1 MTETSRSL
9 DPQDWTSLRAN
20 GHRMLDDMLD
30 YIEQIRERPV
40 WQNIPDDVRA
50 KFQQK
55 LPQQP
60 EDLAQVHQR
69 FMQDVLPYA
78 VGNSHPG
85 FMGWVQ
91 GGGTPVGMLAEMLAA
106 GLNANLG
113 GRDQMP
119 IEVENQVTQ
128 WMRELFHFPA
138 SATGLFVTGTS
149 IANFIAVLVARTK
162 TLGIASRRQ
171 GLAASSHKL
180 VAYTSIG
187 AHACVSQ
194 AIDMA
199 GIGIDSLRLIS
210 VNANFEMDIQELERK
225 IDADRAAG
233 YTPFLIAGTAG
244 TVDVGA
250 IDDLDAL
257 AEVAQKH
264 QLWFHIDGAYGAL
277 AMLSDTIAPRLKGI
291 ERADSIAFDFHKWAQ
306 VQYDAGYIL
315 VRDGQAHFDTFATP
329 TSYLKRETRGIATG
343 ERWPCDF
350 GPDLSRGFRALK
362 AWFTIQVYGVE
373 QLGNMIAHTCELAQY
388 LKQSIARESQLELL
402 APVNLNIVCFRYRPT
417 SDATITLT
425 LDELNR
431 DIVFALHESGIA
443 APSTT
448 RVNGDLAIRAALV
461 NHRTNQQDI
470 DRMIA
475 ATLRFGD
482 QLVDSHSLLQAAK
495 DY

>member
-1 MTETSRSL
+1 
-9 DPQDWTSLRAN
+9 
-20 GHRMLDDMLD
+20 MLDDMLD
-30 YIEQIRERPV
+30 YIEKIRERPV
-40 WQNIPDDVRA
+40 WQTIPGDIRA
-50 KFQQK
+50 KFQES
-55 LPQQP
+55 LPQQAS
-60 EDLAQVHQR
+60 ELAQVHQR
-69 FMQDVLPYA
+69 FMHEVLPYA

-91 GGGTPVGMLAEMLAA
+91 GGGTPVGMLADMLAA

-119 IEVENQVTQ
+119 IEVEKQVTQ
-128 WMRELFHFPA
+128 WMRELFQFPESA
-138 SATGLFVTGTS
+138 SGLFVTGTS

-162 TLGIASRRQ
+162 ALGVASRRQ

-180 VAYTSIG
+180 VAYTSVG

-199 GIGIDSLRLIS
+199 GIGIDALRLIP
-210 VNANFEMDIQELERK
+210 VDANFEMQIHELEQA
-225 IDADRAAG
+225 IAADRAAG

-250 IDDLDAL
+250 LDNLDAL
-257 AEVAQKH
+257 ADIAQKH

-277 AMLSDTIAPRLKGI
+277 AMLSKTIAPRLKGI

-329 TSYLKRETRGIATG
+329 TSYLKRETRGIAAG

-350 GPDLSRGFRALK
+350 GPDLSRSFRALK
-362 AWFTIQVYGVE
+362 AWFTIQVYGAE
-373 QLGNMIAHTCELAQY
+373 QLGNMISHTCELAQY
-388 LKQSIARESQLELL
+388 LKQRILQDSRLELL
-402 APVNLNIVCFRYRPT
+402 APVNLNIVCFRYRL
-417 SDATITLT
+417 DANSNSNSNCQLTI
-425 LDELNR
+425 DELNR

-448 RVNGDLAIRAALV
+448 SVNGELAIRAALV
-461 NHRTNQQDI
+461 NHRTNRQDI
-470 DRMIA
+470 DNMLNAVIE
-475 ATLRFGD
+475 FGG
-482 QLVDSHSLLQAAK
+482 QLSGSIS
-495 DY
+495 

>member
-1 MTETSRSL
+1 MTEPSHSL
-9 DPQDWTSLRAN
+9 DPQDWTSLRAE

-30 YIEQIRERPV
+30 YIEGIRERPV
-40 WQNIPDDVRA
+40 WQNIPEQVRG
-50 KFQQK
+50 KFQQN
-55 LPQQP
+55 LPKQSS
-60 EDLAQVHQR
+60 DLAQVHQR

-78 VGNSHPG
+78 VGNSHPR

-128 WMRELFHFPA
+128 WMRELFQFPSTA
-138 SATGLFVTGTS
+138 SGLFVTGTS

-162 TLGIASRRQ
+162 ALGLASRRT
-171 GLAASSHKL
+171 GIANSEKNL
-180 VAYTSIG
+180 VAYASVG

-199 GIGIDSLRLIS
+199 GIGIDALRLIP
-210 VNANFEMDIQELERK
+210 VNSDFSMDLQQLERQ
-225 IDADRAAG
+225 IEADRTAG
-233 YTPFLIAGTAG
+233 LSPFLIAGTAG

-250 IDDLDAL
+250 IDDLDAIATL
-257 AEVAQKH
+257 AQRH
-264 QLWFHIDGAYGAL
+264 GLWFHIDGAYGAL
-277 AMLSDTIAPRLKGI
+277 AMLSDAIAPRLKGI

-329 TSYLKRETRGIATG
+329 TSYLKRETRGIAAG

-373 QLGNMIAHTCELAQY
+373 RLGQMIEHTCALAQR
-388 LKQSIARESQLELL
+388 LQQRIKNEPKLELL
-402 APVNLNIVCFRYRPT
+402 APVNLNIVCFRYRD
-417 SDATITLT
+417 SEHD
-425 LDELNR
+425 LDTLNR
-431 DIVFALHESGIA
+431 DIVFELHESGIA

-448 RVNGDLAIRAALV
+448 KVNGHLAIRAALV
-461 NHRTNQQDI
+461 NHRMREEDI
-470 DRMIA
+470 HEMLDA
-475 ATLRFGD
+475 VLRFGE
-482 QLVDSHSLLQAAK
+482 QLSQLPK
-495 DY
+495 T

>member
-1 MTETSRSL
+1 MTEISHSL
-9 DPQDWTSLRAN
+9 DPQDWTSLRAE

-30 YIEQIRERPV
+30 YIEGIRERPV
-40 WQNIPDDVRA
+40 WQNIPDQI
-50 KFQQK
+50 KGQFQQS
-55 LPQQP
+55 LPSQGS
-60 EDLAQVHQR
+60 DLAQVHQR
-69 FMQDVLPYA
+69 FMQEVLPYA

-119 IEVENQVTQ
+119 IEVEKQVTQ
-128 WMRELFHFPA
+128 WMRELFQFPSSA
-138 SATGLFVTGTS
+138 SGLFVTGTS

-162 TLGIASRRQ
+162 VLGLASRRN
-171 GLAASSHKL
+171 GIMKSGKNL
-180 VAYTSIG
+180 VAYASVG

-199 GIGIDSLRLIS
+199 GIGIDALRLIP
-210 VNANFEMDIQELERK
+210 VNADFSMDMQELEK
-225 IDADRAAG
+225 QIDADRAAG
-233 YTPFLIAGTAG
+233 FTPFLIAGTAG

-250 IDDLDAL
+250 IDDLNAIADI
-257 AEVAQKH
+257 AQR
-264 QLWFHIDGAYGAL
+264 QGLWFHIDGAYGAL
-277 AMLSDTIAPRLKGI
+277 AMLSEEIAPRLQGI

-329 TSYLKRETRGIATG
+329 TSYLKRESRGIAAG

-373 QLGNMIAHTCELAQY
+373 RLGQMIAHTCELAQY
-388 LKQSIARESQLELL
+388 LKQKIANQPKLELL
-402 APVNLNIVCFRYRPT
+402 APVNLNIVCFRYRIANEDM
-417 SDATITLT
+417 DA
-425 LDELNR
+425 LNR
-431 DIVFALHESGIA
+431 DIVFELHESGIA

-448 RVNGDLAIRAALV
+448 KVNGQLAIRAAIV
-461 NHRTNQQDI
+461 NHRTEKQDI
-470 DRMIA
+470 DQMLDAVI
-475 ATLRFGD
+475 RFGD
-482 QLVDSHSLLQAAK
+482 QLRSADGSLN
-495 DY
+495 

>member
-1 MTETSRSL
+1 MTEPNHSL
-9 DPQDWTSLRAN
+9 DPQDWSNLRAE

-30 YIEQIRERPV
+30 YIEKIRERPV
-40 WQNIPDDVRA
+40 WQTIPDEIRSG
-50 KFQQK
+50 FRQN

-60 EDLAQVHQR
+60 SDLAQIHQR
-69 FMQDVLPYA
+69 FMQEVLPYA

-119 IEVENQVTQ
+119 IEVEKQVTQ
-128 WMRELFHFPA
+128 WMRELFQFPESA
-138 SATGLFVTGTS
+138 SGLFVTGTS

-162 TLGIASRRQ
+162 ALGLASRRQ
-171 GLAASSHKL
+171 GLAASPHKL
-180 VAYTSIG
+180 VAYTSVG

-199 GIGIDSLRLIS
+199 GIGIDALRLIS
-210 VNANFEMDIQELERK
+210 VDAKFAMNLDELEQR
-225 IDADRAAG
+225 IAADRAAG

-257 AEVAQKH
+257 ADIAQRH

-277 AMLSDTIAPRLKGI
+277 AMLSTSIAPRLKGI

-329 TSYLKRETRGIATG
+329 TSYLKRETRGIAAG

-362 AWFTIQVYGVE
+362 AWFTIQVYGAE
-373 QLGNMIAHTCELAQY
+373 QLGQMIAHTCELAQY
-388 LKQSIARESQLELL
+388 LKARVEQEPQLELL
-402 APVNLNIVCFRYRPT
+402 APVNLNIVCFRYRPLA
-417 SDATITLT
+417 DAHIELS
-425 LDELNR
+425 LDDLNR

-448 RVNGDLAIRAALV
+448 SVNGVLAIRAALV
-461 NHRTNQQDI
+461 NHRTTRLDL
-470 DRMIA
+470 DRMIN

-482 QLVDSHSLLQAAK
+482 QLLAS
-495 DY
+495 

>member
-1 MTETSRSL
+1 MTENSHSL
-9 DPQDWTSLRAN
+9 DPQDWTSLRAE

-30 YIEQIRERPV
+30 YIEGIRERPV
-40 WQNIPDDVRA
+40 WQNIPDQVRGQ
-50 KFQQK
+50 FQQS
-55 LPQQP
+55 LPSKAS
-60 EDLAQVHQR
+60 DLAQVHQR
-69 FMQDVLPYA
+69 FMQEVLPYA

-119 IEVENQVTQ
+119 IEVEKQVTQ
-128 WMRELFHFPA
+128 WMRELFQFPSSA
-138 SATGLFVTGTS
+138 SGLFVTGTS

-162 TLGIASRRQ
+162 VLGLASRRV
-171 GLAASSHKL
+171 GITNSGKNLIAYAS
-180 VAYTSIG
+180 VG

-199 GIGIDSLRLIS
+199 GIGIDALRLIPVKADFS
-210 VNANFEMDIQELERK
+210 MDMQELEK
-225 IDADRAAG
+225 QIEADRAAG
-233 YTPFLIAGTAG
+233 FTPFLIAGTAG

-250 IDDLDAL
+250 IDDLNTIADI
-257 AEVAQKH
+257 AQRH
-264 QLWFHIDGAYGAL
+264 ALWFHIDGAYGAL
-277 AMLSDTIAPRLKGI
+277 AMLSDEIAPRLKGI

-329 TSYLKRETRGIATG
+329 TSYLKRESRGIAAG

-373 QLGNMIAHTCELAQY
+373 QLGRMIAHTCELAQH
-388 LKQSIARESQLELL
+388 LQQRIVNEPKLELL
-402 APVNLNIVCFRYRPT
+402 APVNLNIVCFRYRA
-417 SDATITLT
+417 SDQD
-425 LDELNR
+425 LDVLNR
-431 DIVFALHESGIA
+431 DIVFELHESGIA

-448 RVNGDLAIRAALV
+448 KVHGQLAIRAAIV
-461 NHRTNQQDI
+461 NHRTGKQDI
-470 DRMIA
+470 DQMLDA
-475 ATLRFGD
+475 ALRFGD
-482 QLVDSHSLLQAAK
+482 QLSSSNDSLN
-495 DY
+495 

>member
-1 MTETSRSL
+1 MTEPNHSL
-9 DPQDWTSLRAN
+9 DPQDWSSLRAD

-30 YIEQIRERPV
+30 YIEKIRERPV
-40 WQNIPDDVRA
+40 WQTIPDEVRSG
-50 KFQQK
+50 FRQD

-60 EDLAQVHQR
+60 SELAQIHQR
-69 FMQDVLPYA
+69 FMQEVLPYA

-119 IEVENQVTQ
+119 IEVEKQVTQ
-128 WMRELFHFPA
+128 WMRELFQFPESA
-138 SATGLFVTGTS
+138 SGLFVTGTS

-162 TLGIASRRQ
+162 ALGLASRRQ
-171 GLAASSHKL
+171 GLAASPHKL
-180 VAYTSIG
+180 VAYTSVG

-199 GIGIDSLRLIS
+199 GIGIDALRLIS
-210 VNANFEMDIQELERK
+210 VDTKFAMNLDELEQR
-225 IDADRAAG
+225 IAADRAAG

-250 IDDLDAL
+250 IDDLDGL
-257 AEVAQKH
+257 ADIAQRH

-277 AMLSDTIAPRLKGI
+277 AMLSTSIAPRLKGI

-329 TSYLKRETRGIATG
+329 TSYLKRETRGIAAG

-362 AWFTIQVYGVE
+362 AWFTIQVYGAE
-373 QLGNMIAHTCELAQY
+373 QLGQMIAHTCELAQY
-388 LKQSIARESQLELL
+388 LKARVEQESRLELL
-402 APVNLNIVCFRYRPT
+402 APVNLNIVCFRYRPLVGAHN
-417 SDATITLT
+417 DLPI
-425 LDELNR
+425 DDLNR
-431 DIVFALHESGIA
+431 DIVFALQESGIA

-448 RVNGDLAIRAALV
+448 SVNGVLAIRAALV
-461 NHRTNQQDI
+461 NHRTTRLDI
-470 DRMIA
+470 DSMIT
-475 ATLRFGD
+475 ATLGFGD
-482 QLVDSHSLLQAAK
+482 QLSAS
-495 DY
+495 

>member
-1 MTETSRSL
+1 MTEPNYSL
-9 DPQDWTSLRAN
+9 DPQDWSTLRAE
-20 GHRMLDDMLD
+20 GHRMLDDMLN
-30 YIEQIRERPV
+30 YIEKIRERPV
-40 WQNIPDDVRA
+40 WQTIPDEVRSG
-50 KFQQK
+50 FRQD

-60 EDLAQVHQR
+60 SELAQIHQR
-69 FMQDVLPYA
+69 FMQEVLPYA
-78 VGNSHPG
+78 VGNSHPS

-119 IEVENQVTQ
+119 IEVEKQVTQ
-128 WMRELFHFPA
+128 WMRELFQFPE
-138 SATGLFVTGTS
+138 SSSGLFVTGTS

-162 TLGIASRRQ
+162 ALGLASRRQ
-171 GLAASSHKL
+171 GLAASPHKL
-180 VAYTSIG
+180 VAYTSVG

-199 GIGIDSLRLIS
+199 GIGIDALRLIS
-210 VNANFEMDIQELERK
+210 VDAKFAMNLDELEQR
-225 IDADRAAG
+225 IAADRAAG

-250 IDDLDAL
+250 IDDLDGL
-257 AEVAQKH
+257 ADIAQRH

-277 AMLSDTIAPRLKGI
+277 AMLSTSIAPRLKGI

-329 TSYLKRETRGIATG
+329 TSYLKREARGIAAG

-362 AWFTIQVYGVE
+362 AWFTIQVYGAE
-373 QLGNMIAHTCELAQY
+373 QLGQMIAHTCELAQY
-388 LKQSIARESQLELL
+388 LKARVEQESRLELL
-402 APVNLNIVCFRYRPT
+402 APVNLNIVCFRYRPLVGAHN
-417 SDATITLT
+417 DLP
-425 LDELNR
+425 LDDLNR
-431 DIVFALHESGIA
+431 DIVFALQESGIA

-448 RVNGDLAIRAALV
+448 SVNGALAIRAALV
-461 NHRTNQQDI
+461 NHRTTRLDI
-470 DRMIA
+470 DSMIT
-475 ATLRFGD
+475 ATLGFGD
-482 QLVDSHSLLQAAK
+482 QLSAS
-495 DY
+495 

>member
-1 MTETSRSL
+1 MTEISHSL
-9 DPQDWTSLRAN
+9 DPQDWTSLRAE

-30 YIEQIRERPV
+30 YIEGIRERPV
-40 WQNIPDDVRA
+40 WQNIPDQI
-50 KFQQK
+50 KGQFQQS
-55 LPQQP
+55 LPSQGS
-60 EDLAQVHQR
+60 DLAQVHQR
-69 FMQDVLPYA
+69 FMQEVLPYA

-119 IEVENQVTQ
+119 IEVEKQVTQ
-128 WMRELFHFPA
+128 WMRELFQFPSSA
-138 SATGLFVTGTS
+138 SGLFVTGTS

-162 TLGIASRRQ
+162 VLSLASRRN
-171 GLAASSHKL
+171 GIMKSGKNL
-180 VAYTSIG
+180 VAYASVG

-199 GIGIDSLRLIS
+199 GIGIDALRLIP
-210 VNANFEMDIQELERK
+210 VNADFSMDMQELEK
-225 IDADRAAG
+225 QIDADRAAG
-233 YTPFLIAGTAG
+233 FTPFLIAGTAG

-250 IDDLDAL
+250 IDDLNAIADI
-257 AEVAQKH
+257 AQR
-264 QLWFHIDGAYGAL
+264 QGLWFHIDGAYGAL
-277 AMLSDTIAPRLKGI
+277 AMLSEEIAPRLQGI

-329 TSYLKRETRGIATG
+329 TSYLKRESRGIAAG

-373 QLGNMIAHTCELAQY
+373 RLGQMIAHTCELAQY
-388 LKQSIARESQLELL
+388 LKQKIANQPKLELL
-402 APVNLNIVCFRYRPT
+402 APVNLNIVCFRYCVANEDM
-417 SDATITLT
+417 DA
-425 LDELNR
+425 LNR
-431 DIVFALHESGIA
+431 DIVFELHESGIA

-448 RVNGDLAIRAALV
+448 KVNGQLAIRAAIV
-461 NHRTNQQDI
+461 NHRTEKQDI
-470 DRMIA
+470 DQMLDAVI
-475 ATLRFGD
+475 RFGD
-482 QLVDSHSLLQAAK
+482 QLRSADGSLN
-495 DY
+495 

>member
-1 MTETSRSL
+1 MTEISHSL
-9 DPQDWTSLRAN
+9 DPQDWTSLRAE

-30 YIEQIRERPV
+30 YIEGIRERPV
-40 WQNIPDDVRA
+40 WQNIPDQI
-50 KFQQK
+50 KGQFQQS
-55 LPQQP
+55 LPSQGS
-60 EDLAQVHQR
+60 DLAQVHQR
-69 FMQDVLPYA
+69 FMQEVLPYA

-119 IEVENQVTQ
+119 IEVEKQVTQ
-128 WMRELFHFPA
+128 WMRELFQFPSSA
-138 SATGLFVTGTS
+138 SGLFVTGTS

-162 TLGIASRRQ
+162 VLGLASRRN
-171 GLAASSHKL
+171 GIMKSGKNL
-180 VAYTSIG
+180 VAYASVG

-199 GIGIDSLRLIS
+199 GIGIDALRLIP
-210 VNANFEMDIQELERK
+210 VNADFSMDMQELEK
-225 IDADRAAG
+225 QIDADRAAG
-233 YTPFLIAGTAG
+233 FTPFLIAGTAG

-250 IDDLDAL
+250 IDDLNAIADI
-257 AEVAQKH
+257 AQR
-264 QLWFHIDGAYGAL
+264 QGLWFHIDGAYGAL
-277 AMLSDTIAPRLKGI
+277 AMLSEEIAPRLQGI

-329 TSYLKRETRGIATG
+329 TSYLKRESRGIAAG

-373 QLGNMIAHTCELAQY
+373 RLGQMIAHTCELAQY
-388 LKQSIARESQLELL
+388 LKQKIANQPKLELL
-402 APVNLNIVCFRYRPT
+402 APVNLNIVCFRYCVANEDM
-417 SDATITLT
+417 DA
-425 LDELNR
+425 LNR
-431 DIVFALHESGIA
+431 DIVFELHESGIA

-448 RVNGDLAIRAALV
+448 KVNGQLAIRAAIV
-461 NHRTNQQDI
+461 NHRTEKQDI
-470 DRMIA
+470 DQMLDAVI
-475 ATLRFGD
+475 RFGD
-482 QLVDSHSLLQAAK
+482 QLRSADGSLN
-495 DY
+495 

>member
-1 MTETSRSL
+1 MTEISHSL
-9 DPQDWTSLRAN
+9 DPQDWTSLRAE

-30 YIEQIRERPV
+30 YIEGIRERPV
-40 WQNIPDDVRA
+40 WQNIPDQI
-50 KFQQK
+50 KGQFQQS
-55 LPQQP
+55 LPSQGS
-60 EDLAQVHQR
+60 DLAQVHQR
-69 FMQDVLPYA
+69 FMQEVLPYA

-119 IEVENQVTQ
+119 IEVEKQVTQ
-128 WMRELFHFPA
+128 WMRELFQFPSSA
-138 SATGLFVTGTS
+138 SGLFVTGTS

-162 TLGIASRRQ
+162 VLGLASRRN
-171 GLAASSHKL
+171 GIMKSGKNL
-180 VAYTSIG
+180 VAYASVG

-199 GIGIDSLRLIS
+199 GIGIDALRLIP
-210 VNANFEMDIQELERK
+210 VNADFSMDMQELERQ

-233 YTPFLIAGTAG
+233 FTPFLIAGTAG

-250 IDDLDAL
+250 IDDLNAIADI
-257 AEVAQKH
+257 AQR
-264 QLWFHIDGAYGAL
+264 QGLWFHIDGAYGAL
-277 AMLSDTIAPRLKGI
+277 AMLSEEIAPRLQGI

-329 TSYLKRETRGIATG
+329 TSYLKRESRGIAAG

-373 QLGNMIAHTCELAQY
+373 RLGQMIAHTCELAQY
-388 LKQSIARESQLELL
+388 LKQKIANQPKLELL
-402 APVNLNIVCFRYRPT
+402 APVNLNIVCFRYRVANEDM
-417 SDATITLT
+417 DA
-425 LDELNR
+425 LNR
-431 DIVFALHESGIA
+431 DIVFELHESGIA

-448 RVNGDLAIRAALV
+448 KVHGQLAIRAAIV
-461 NHRTNQQDI
+461 NHRTEKQDI
-470 DRMIA
+470 DQMLDAVI
-475 ATLRFGD
+475 RFGD
-482 QLVDSHSLLQAAK
+482 QLRSADGSLN
-495 DY
+495 